1 VQALA
6 QVVPVARE
14 RALAL
19 ALARELVTQGAAR
32 VPALVQSRERA
43 SVPVPVPVPVPAQ
56 GSVRARV
63 PEALAQVRPDAAA
76 SARAEGVLALAAQV
90 SGARVLE
97 AQVLGARASEVLV
110 LEAQASAAAA

>member
-1 VQALA
+1 MPA
-6 QVVPVARE
+6 QVQVREARARE
-14 RALAL
+14 AQEAQDAAL
-19 ALARELVTQGAAR
+19 

-43 SVPVPVPVPVPAQ
+43 WASVLAQAQAQ

-76 SARAEGVLALAAQV
+76 LARAEGVLALAAQV

-97 AQVLGARASEVLV
+97 AQARAS
-110 LEAQASAAAA
+110 A